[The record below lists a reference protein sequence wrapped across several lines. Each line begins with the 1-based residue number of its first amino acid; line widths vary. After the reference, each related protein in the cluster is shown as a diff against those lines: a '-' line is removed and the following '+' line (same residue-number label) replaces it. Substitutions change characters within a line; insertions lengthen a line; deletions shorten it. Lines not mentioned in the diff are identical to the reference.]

1 MNARMIRILPIATLI
16 GVLAACSQ
24 PVKQLPGD
32 MQASWVDAEH
42 QPTAADEA
50 ALTWW
55 KAFGDATIDRLVDLA
70 QRRNL
75 DLRVAEARV
84 REVRA
89 QRRAALA
96 NLGPQVDV
104 AVDAQ
109 RLRGLRSGSS
119 DETTVL
125 EDTAL
130 AGVSASWEVDLFG
143 RVRSAAR
150 AADAEL
156 RAVQADRDGV
166 RLALVAEVIRNYLE
180 LRLYQVQTELS
191 LRNAQA
197 QEETVRITRARFNEG
212 FASRLDLERTL
223 AALRTTRAQ
232 IPQSRELAES
242 ARHRLVLLTASTP
255 ETLNELLPQSTAN
268 PGDLPD
274 SDAESVLLT
283 PADVIARRPD
293 VQAAQRRLVAAAE
306 QRNVAAA
313 LRYPRITL
321 AGLLGVEDERVED
334 LLDPGTRTYSIGA
347 GLLAPLIDFGRIRAA
362 IDAADAI
369 QEQAYLT
376 YEQTARTALQEAQT
390 ALVLYT
396 QGKLRQRELAQAAES
411 ARRAAELARRQYTA
425 GALSLLEVLDAERS
439 VYAVELDAAQA
450 TADVSIRLVNVYRSM
465 GLMPPDGD

>member
-1 MNARMIRILPIATLI
+1 MVRMFRIAPL
-16 GVLAACSQ
+16 VMLAACSQ
-24 PVKQLPGD
+24 PVKQLPDD
-32 MQASWVDAEH
+32 MQSSWVEAER
-42 QPTAADEA
+42 QPTVAEEA
-50 ALTWW
+50 SLTWW
-55 KAFGDATIDRLVDLA
+55 KAFDDATIDQLVDLA
-70 QRRNL
+70 QQRNL

-84 REVRA
+84 REVRT

-96 NLGPQVDV
+96 NLGPQVDASV
-104 AVDAQ
+104 SAQ
-109 RLRGLRSGSS
+109 RFRGTRSNSNDGAS
-119 DETTVL
+119 VL
-125 EDTAL
+125 DDSAI
-130 AGVSASWEVDLFG
+130 AAASASWEIDLFG
-143 RVRSAAR
+143 RVRAAAR

-156 RAVQADRDGV
+156 EAAQADRDGV
-166 RLALVAEVIRNYLE
+166 RLALIAEVIRNYLE
-180 LRLYQVQTELS
+180 FRLYQVQTELS

-212 FASRLDLERTL
+212 LASRLDLERTI
-223 AALRTTRAQ
+223 ASLRTTRAQ
-232 IPQSRELAES
+232 IPQSHELAES
-242 ARHRLVLLTASTP
+242 ARYRLVLLTASTP
-255 ETLNELLPQSTAN
+255 AALNDLLPQSTSN

-283 PADVIARRPD
+283 PSDVIVHRPD
-293 VQAAQRRLVAAAE
+293 VQAAQRRLIAAAE
-306 QRNVAAA
+306 QRNVAAT

-321 AGLLGVEDERVED
+321 AGLLGVEDDRVTD
-334 LLDPGTRTYSIGA
+334 LLDSGTRTYSISA

-376 YEQTARTALQEAQT
+376 YEQTARTALQETQT

-411 ARRAAELARRQYTA
+411 ARRAADLARRQYTA

-450 TADVSIRLVNVYRSM
+450 TANVSIRLVNIYQSM
-465 GLMPPDGD
+465 GLVPSTTDTP

>member
-1 MNARMIRILPIATLI
+1 MVARLCLLAPLV
-16 GVLAACSQ
+16 VLAACSQ
-24 PVKQLPGD
+24 PVKQLPED
-32 MQASWVDAEH
+32 MQASWVDVER
-42 QPTAADEA
+42 PSSAADEA

-55 KAFGDATIDRLVDLA
+55 KAFDDEAIDRLVGLA
-70 QRRNL
+70 QQRNL

-96 NLGPQVDV
+96 NLGPQVD
-104 AVDAQ
+104 ASLGAE
-109 RLRGLRSGSS
+109 RFRGTRSGSS
-119 DETTVL
+119 DGATVL
-125 EDTAL
+125 EDTAT
-130 AGVSASWEVDLFG
+130 AAVSTSWEVDLFG
-143 RVRSAAR
+143 RVRAAAR

-166 RLALVAEVIRNYLE
+166 RLALIAEVIRNYLE
-180 LRLYQVQTELS
+180 FRLYQVQTELS

-242 ARHRLVLLTASTP
+242 ARYRLVLLTASTP
-255 ETLNELLPQSTAN
+255 EALNELLPQGTSN
-268 PGDLPD
+268 PGELPD

-283 PADVIARRPD
+283 PSDVIAHRPD
-293 VQAAQRRLVAAAE
+293 VQAAQRRLMAAAE

-321 AGLLGVEDERVED
+321 AGLLGVEDDRVAD
-334 LLDPGTRTYSIGA
+334 LLDSGTRTYSVSA

-362 IDAADAI
+362 IDVADAI
-369 QEQAYLT
+369 QEQAYLM
-376 YEQTARTALQEAQT
+376 YEQTARTALQETQT

-425 GALSLLEVLDAERS
+425 GALSLLEVLDAERN

-450 TADVSIRLVNVYRSM
+450 TADVSIRLVNVYESM
-465 GLMPPDGD
+465 GECGCLVEAP

>member
-1 MNARMIRILPIATLI
+1 MTARIFMVAPL
-16 GVLAACSQ
+16 VMLAACSQ
-24 PVKQLPGD
+24 PVKHLPDD
-32 MQASWVDAEH
+32 MQASWVEAER
-42 QPTAADEA
+42 QPPAADAA

-55 KAFGDATIDRLVDLA
+55 KAFDDVTIDRLVDLA
-70 QRRNL
+70 QQRNL
-75 DLRVAEARV
+75 DLQVAEARV

-96 NLGPQVDV
+96 NLGPQVD
-104 AVDAQ
+104 ASVDAE
-109 RLRGLRSGSS
+109 RFRGTRSGSN
-119 DETTVL
+119 EGTTVL
-125 EDTAL
+125 EDTAV
-130 AGVSASWEVDLFG
+130 AAVSTSWEVDLFG
-143 RVRSAAR
+143 RVRAAAR

-166 RLALVAEVIRNYLE
+166 RLALIAEVIRNYLE
-180 LRLYQVQTELS
+180 FRLYQVQTELS

-223 AALRTTRAQ
+223 ASLRTTRAQ
-232 IPQSRELAES
+232 IPQSHELAES
-242 ARHRLVLLTASTP
+242 ARYRLVLLTASTP
-255 ETLNELLPQSTAN
+255 EALNELLPTSTSN

-293 VQAAQRRLVAAAE
+293 VQAAQRRLIAAAE
-306 QRNVAAA
+306 QRNVAAT

-321 AGLLGVEDERVED
+321 AGLLGVEDDRVQD
-334 LLDPGTRTYSIGA
+334 LLDSGTRTYSVSA

-376 YEQTARTALQEAQT
+376 YEQTARTALQETQT

-450 TADVSIRLVNVYRSM
+450 TANVSIRLVNVYQSM
-465 GLMPPDGD
+465 GLVPPTGEI